1 MTRKILNILMMLG
14 SAAMLLLSS
23 CTAAGV
29 ECGLLGK
36 WENTGKLDYLTDGVY
51 TFTYTYEIR
60 SDDKIVFRFKVK
72 DSSNEIIADEENEY
86 TIKSVSDHKIKC
98 NNDNEIEY
106 RNLTYDSVE
115 FKMGLTWLEFNK
127 LY

>member
-14 SAAMLLLSS
+14 SATMLLLNS

-36 WENTGKLDYLTDGVY
+36 WENTGKVNVIDDVY

-60 SDDKIVFRFKVK
+60 SDDKIVFRAKVK
-72 DSSNEIIADEENEY
+72 DSSNEIIADEEKEY
-86 TIKSVSDHKIKC
+86 TIKSASDHKIKYD
-98 NNDNEIEY
+98 NDNEIEY

-115 FKMGLTWLEFNK
+115 FKIGLTWMEFNK

>member
-1 MTRKILNILMMLG
+1 MTRKILNILIMLG
-14 SAAMLLLSS
+14 SVAILFLSS

-36 WENTGKLDYLTDGVY
+36 WENTGKVNVIDDVY

-60 SDDKIVFRFKVK
+60 SDDKIVFRAKMK
-72 DSSNEIIADEENEY
+72 NSSNKIISDEEKEY
-86 TIKSVSDHKIKC
+86 TIKSASDHKIKYD
-98 NNDNEIEY
+98 NDNEIEY

-115 FKMGLTWLEFNK
+115 FKIGLTWMEFNK